1 MGLLYDLVMSLR
13 TAKTAEEKEKEK
25 AFRRLE
31 QVGMDRMTAA
41 VVAAEM
47 EKKDE
52 DKQ

>member
-1 MGLLYDLVMSLR
+1 MGLLYDLVMRLR
-13 TAKTAEEKEKEK
+13 TAKTAEEKEK